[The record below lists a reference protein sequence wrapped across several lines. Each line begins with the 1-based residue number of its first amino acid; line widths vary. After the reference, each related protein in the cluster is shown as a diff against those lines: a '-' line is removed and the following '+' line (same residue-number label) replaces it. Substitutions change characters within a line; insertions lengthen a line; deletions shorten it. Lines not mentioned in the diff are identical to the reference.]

1 VYFDL
6 RSNHGFEKEEG
17 MSKRLI
23 GSILVCALAG
33 WTSLYPQNPKNE
45 EADQDVPKPQHEVT
59 VTANRIETPLKETGS
74 SVTVILREDLE
85 RTGKTMVFEALQS
98 MAQLNLNQSGP
109 IGGGTQVQIRGSES
123 QHVKILID
131 GVEVNDPINPSRTV
145 NLAHLM
151 VENINRIEIVSGP
164 QSTLYGSDAM
174 GGVIHIITREEKGP
188 LQARFT
194 TQAGSYGTLAS
205 SGELF
210 GGDEALCYTLG
221 FGQYRSDGFS
231 AAGSQYEGNEEK
243 DGYRNLSLYGKM
255 GVSLRKN
262 IDFKLSFRF
271 TDAQSEIDNFGG
283 DYGDDPNNEEDFQSL
298 ILNGEARGLFLN
310 NRWESRIRA
319 ALSNN
324 KRSYNNPVDDLH
336 PFDSDDGLYKGGLI
350 KMDWQ
355 NSLFLHESNTLT
367 FGLEHT
373 RERGESVYHSM
384 GMWGP
389 FNSDYPEQNAH
400 NTGIYVQDQVRLGG
414 IFFATVG
421 GRWDTH
427 SEAGSSFTYRAAP
440 SFWLSSTGTRLKAS
454 LGTGFK
460 APSLYQLYA
469 PATIY
474 GPAGNTELEP
484 EESMG
489 WDAGIEQFFFENRL
503 VLEAIYFN
511 NRFTNLIDFDFSI
524 GYINMA
530 EATTRGFELRVHARP
545 VDNLTINA
553 AYVNTHAKNE
563 ITGEKLLRRPKHKFT
578 AHLAW
583 RPTSRIDM
591 TIELIH
597 VGDREDN
604 FFVGYTSERVR
615 VDAYTLLN
623 TAASYRMLDY
633 LQLFVRIDNMLN
645 QEYEVIKGYGTPGFS
660 AYAGFKIRL

>member
-6 RSNHGFEKEEG
+6 RSNHGLEKEEG

-23 GSILVCALAG
+23 GGILICALAG
-33 WTSLYPQNPKNE
+33 LTSLYPQNSKSE

-98 MAQLNLNQSGP
+98 IAQLNLTQNGP
-109 IGGGTQVQIRGSES
+109 TGSVTQVQIRGSES

-151 VENINRIEIVSGP
+151 VENISRVEIVSGP

-174 GGVIHIITREEKGP
+174 GGVVHIITREEKGP
-188 LQARFT
+188 LQVRFAA
-194 TQAGSYGTLAS
+194 QAGSYGTLAS
-205 SGELF
+205 TGELF
-210 GGDEALCYTLG
+210 GGDENIRYSLG
-221 FGQYRSDGFS
+221 FGQQKSDGFS
-231 AAGSQYEGNEEK
+231 AASSQYRGNSEM
-243 DGYRNLSLYGKM
+243 DGYRNLGVFGKM
-255 GVSLRKN
+255 GVSLKDN
-262 IDFKLSFRF
+262 LDLTFSFRYF
-271 TDAQSEIDNFGG
+271 DAHSDIDNFGG
-283 DYGDDPNNEEDFQSL
+283 DFGDDPNNKEITQSF
-298 ILNGEARGLFLN
+298 ILNGEARALFMN

-319 ALSNN
+319 AALNN
-324 KRSYNNPVDDLH
+324 KRTYDNPVDDLH
-336 PFDSDDGLYKGGLI
+336 PLDWENALYKGGLL

-355 NSLFLHESNTLT
+355 NNLFLHETNTIT
-367 FGLEHT
+367 FGLEHI
-373 RERGESVYHSM
+373 RERGESAYHSM
-384 GMWGP
+384 GLPGP
-389 FNSDYPEQNAH
+389 YDSIFPQVSTC
-400 NTGIYVQDQVRLGG
+400 NTGIYVQDLVRLGG
-414 IFFATVG
+414 LFFATIG

-427 SEAGSSFTYRAAP
+427 SEAGSAITYRAAP
-440 SFWLSSTGTRLKAS
+440 SFWISSTGTRLKAS

-503 VLEAIYFN
+503 VLEAVYFN
-511 NRFTNLIDFDFSI
+511 NRFTNLIDFDYTI
-524 GYINMA
+524 GYINVA
-530 EATTRGFELRVHARP
+530 EATTRGFELRVNARP

-553 AYVNTHAKNE
+553 AYANTNAKNDT
-563 ITGEKLLRRPKHKFT
+563 TGEKLPRRPKHKFT

-583 RPTSRIDM
+583 RPTGRIDM
-591 TIELIH
+591 TMELIH

-623 TAASYRMLDY
+623 AAASYRMLDS

-660 AYAGFKIRL
+660 AYAGFNIQL